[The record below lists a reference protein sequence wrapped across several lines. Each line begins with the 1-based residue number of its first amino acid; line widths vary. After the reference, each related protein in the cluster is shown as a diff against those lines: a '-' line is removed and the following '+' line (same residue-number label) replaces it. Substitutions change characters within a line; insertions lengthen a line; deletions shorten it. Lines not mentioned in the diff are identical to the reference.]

1 MDRAQ
6 YKQITWF
13 LDMLIARQYDN
24 HQILEKLNIAEI
36 AIGAAAIIIV
46 IAILWNQRK
55 IKKQLR
61 QLLEE
66 QPAMGLST
74 DKNTNKMKVHFGN
87 RQ

>member
-36 AIGAAAIIIV
+36 AIGAAAIIIG

>member
-24 HQILEKLNIAEI
+24 YKILEKLNIAGI
-36 AIGAAAIIIV
+36 AIGAAAIIIG
-46 IAILWNQRK
+46 ITILWNQRK

-66 QPAMGLST
+66 REKE
-74 DKNTNKMKVHFGN
+74 DKPNN
-87 RQ
+87 

>member
-36 AIGAAAIIIV
+36 AIGAAAIIIG
-46 IAILWNQRK
+46 IAILRNQRK
-55 IKKQLR
+55 IKKQLQR
-61 QLLEE
+61 LLEE
-66 QPAMGLST
+66 REKK
-74 DKNTNKMKVHFGN
+74 DKPND
-87 RQ
+87 